1 MIHLLLKRSGKMI
14 PNDISNQKKLLMF
27 DLLDALRQSGE
38 INMFGS
44 GIYLE
49 QAYGLNKRES
59 KEVVLEWMRT
69 FGERNQN
76 D

>member
-1 MIHLLLKRSGKMI
+1 MI

>member
-1 MIHLLLKRSGKMI
+1 MI
-14 PNDISNQKKLLMF
+14 PKNISNQKKLLMF

-49 QAYGLNKRES
+49 KVYGLNKTES

-69 FGERNQN
+69 FGERKQN

>member
-1 MIHLLLKRSGKMI
+1 
-14 PNDISNQKKLLMF
+14 MF

-49 QAYGLNKRES
+49 KVYGLNKTES

-69 FGERNQN
+69 FGERKQN